1 MNRGKLKIILDRPR
15 HEQHVFIRPWE
26 PKVIYSHTDPAQK
39 GFAAKKLS
47 LFSHAQSVFLWC
59 STGPQRTLAYCTATW
74 STILMYLSCILFT
87 SFHYIA
93 VHFFLLLLWLF
104 SIKIWI
110 KFTASSREG
119 LLLSPS
125 LTRPNW
131 SLVLRVETPRLCLW
145 YKQIWIHNW

>member
-74 STILMYLSCILFT
+74 STILMYLFCILFT

-93 VHFFLLLLWLF
+93 VHFFLLLLCLF
-104 SIKIWI
+104 SIKLELNLRPPVE
-110 KFTASSREG
+110 KGSFRV
-119 LLLSPS
+119 LL
-125 LTRPNW
+125 
-131 SLVLRVETPRLCLW
+131 
-145 YKQIWIHNW
+145 